1 MNEILEEGILASV
14 LSNLSY
20 DEILDCNLI
29 SKKFYYM
36 LLNNSLWFNI
46 IKVKYSNLICISEV
60 VNYKKV
66 YKELELYINCM
77 QIYNYDFSNYI
88 DFNDRANKEKD
99 LNEFYSKH
107 EFIIKYM
114 IKLNNFNFL
123 KEYKYLF
130 INLFTKSKIFDDKI
144 ILINYMN
151 KAQLNGESIINT
163 LLDEYTN
170 DNFNTIDK
178 RCNNLYEYFKINN
191 FDMNLIKKV
200 LLKSQRDIKSTGSI
214 SVYAIW
220 WYIKFN
226 SSGTFDHFIL
236 YWIPHSDDCIDL
248 SIIMTNSLSEN
259 IEHHVI
265 IKFFKSFITQILSGK
280 CELNI
285 RYIIKKYKH
294 IITKEIIEKLIY
306 DSVKIFEGAK
316 RDGYELEDEEDAFY
330 RIINWLKDYIEN

>member
-1 MNEILEEGILASV
+1 MNQIFEEGILASI
-14 LSNLSY
+14 LSNLS
-20 DEILDCNLI
+20 LDNIIICNLV
-29 SKKFYYM
+29 SKRFYNM
-36 LLNNSLWFNI
+36 LLNNSFWFNI
-46 IKVKYSNLICISEV
+46 IKVKYSDLICISEV

-66 YKELELYINCM
+66 YREFELYINCM
-77 QIYNYDFSNYI
+77 QIYNYNFDEYI
-88 DFNDRANKEKD
+88 DLNDRINKEKD
-99 LNEFYSKH
+99 LNDFYSKH
-107 EFIIKYM
+107 GFIIEYM

-130 INLFTKSKIFDDKI
+130 INLFTKSKIFEDKS

-151 KAQLNGESIINT
+151 KAQLDGKSVINK
-163 LLDEYTN
+163 LLEEYTN
-170 DNFNTIDK
+170 DKFNIIDK

-191 FDMNLIKKV
+191 FNMNLIKEV
-200 LLKSQRDIKSTGSI
+200 LFASQRDIKSTGSI
-214 SVYAIW
+214 SIYAIW

-285 RYIIKKYKH
+285 RYIIQKYKH
-294 IITKEIIEKLIY
+294 IITKEIIRKLIK

-330 RIINWLKDYIEN
+330 RIINWLKEYIEN